1 MPCSVSLNSGLS
13 PARQAQYDASCA
25 LLPQRRAAR
34 CCNCLHRQARN
45 VDLECCTH
53 SQQQEMLPV
62 IPSLPIIYK
71 QMLKQAPPLGISQIT
86 CMGVAELLTS
96 LPVWRRPSTC
106 NGVHSCLWCREC
118 LISLECHYACGA
130 GNASVQWIAFML
142 VVQGMPHHN
151 TVRSFLWF
159 RECLTSASANT
170 ASGQRYVYLSNLN
183 RTCLAWQLLW
193 LGRHHLGQGCLASA
207 ELPQR
212 LSCQP

>member
-1 MPCSVSLNSGLS
+1 VPCSVSLNSGLS

-96 LPVWRRPSTC
+96 LPVSMECIHACGAGSASFHWSAIMHVGQGMPQF
-106 NGVHSCLWCREC
+106 NGLHLCLWCREC
-118 LISLECHYACGA
+118 LITIQCVHSCGS
-130 GNASVQWIAFML
+130 GNASQVRQPI
-142 VVQGMPHHN
+142 QHQDKGMF
-151 TVRSFLWF
+151 T
-159 RECLTSASANT
+159 
-170 ASGQRYVYLSNLN
+170 
-183 RTCLAWQLLW
+183 
-193 LGRHHLGQGCLASA
+193 
-207 ELPQR
+207 
-212 LSCQP
+212 

>member
-1 MPCSVSLNSGLS
+1 VPCSVSLNSGLS

-96 LPVWRRPSTC
+96 LPVSM
-106 NGVHSCLWCREC
+106 EC
-118 LISLECHYACGA
+118 IHACGA
-130 GNASVQWIAFML
+130 GSASFHWSAIMHVGQGMPQFML

>member
-1 MPCSVSLNSGLS
+1 VPCSVSLNSGLS

-96 LPVWRRPSTC
+96 LPVSMECIHACGAGSASFHWSAIMH
-106 NGVHSCLWCREC
+106 GGREC
-118 LISLECHYACGA
+118 LSSMDRIYACGA
-130 GNASVQWIAFML
+130 GNASSQYSAFIL
-142 VVQGMPHHN
+142 VVQGMPHKC
-151 TVRSFLWF
+151 VS
-159 RECLTSASANT
+159 
-170 ASGQRYVYLSNLN
+170 
-183 RTCLAWQLLW
+183 
-193 LGRHHLGQGCLASA
+193 
-207 ELPQR
+207 
-212 LSCQP
+212 